1 MAAKTTIKVLSTTST
16 ACCAPLS
23 APDLSDA
30 DAVFLAQGFAALAD
44 PVRVR
49 LLNLVANAPAD
60 GVCVCDLVESVERS
74 QPTVS
79 HHLKILRDAG
89 LVDSERRGTWMYYRP
104 DRVAIAALRASIM

>member
-1 MAAKTTIKVLSTTST
+1 MAARTTIKVHSTTST
-16 ACCAPLS
+16 ACCATLS
-23 APDLSDA
+23 APDLSDG
-30 DAVFLAQGFAALAD
+30 DAAVLAKGFAALAD

-49 LLNLVANAPAD
+49 LLNLVANAPAG

-104 DRVAIAALRASIM
+104 DRTAIEALRASIM

>member
-1 MAAKTTIKVLSTTST
+1 MAAKTTIKVRSAAST
-16 ACCAPLS
+16 ACCAPLG

-30 DAVFLAQGFAALAD
+30 DVAMLAHVFAALAD